1 MDNKNN
7 ETKEYTLTEEELN
20 TVSGGASSQ
29 IPGISCPQCG
39 KFIPTTIT
47 ELLTHHIKFV
57 LRFFN
62 RKRVTFP
69 RPSSSLLL
77 RCRLR
82 EVSVYL
88 FRSGIQQ
95 RFFPI
100 T

>member
-47 ELLTHHIKFV
+47 ELLTQGH
-57 LRFFN
+57 
-62 RKRVTFP
+62 
-69 RPSSSLLL
+69 L
-77 RCRLR
+77 RCPYCLLKLNLNLHKNP
-82 EVSVYL
+82 EPHKAGNKLETSNY
-88 FRSGIQQ
+88 
-95 RFFPI
+95 
-100 T
+100 

>member
-47 ELLTHHIKFV
+47 ELLTQGH
-57 LRFFN
+57 
-62 RKRVTFP
+62 
-69 RPSSSLLL
+69 L
-77 RCRLR
+77 RCP
-82 EVSVYL
+82 YCL
-88 FRSGIQQ
+88 FTLKLHRNPEPHNDGKYV
-95 RFFPI
+95 
-100 T
+100 TLN